1 MKEYKRKGD
10 SILAIEIQRAVIH
23 ILDRDS
29 DEPVFN
35 DFELEINSD
44 ISTFLEKHIS
54 KSIND
59 EEARKAKFK
68 EGINIIK
75 EVSDRMATDLSYFL
89 EGSKEIARQLFK
101 AMKTNS
107 SISSTDL
114 IICMYEIEAEVN
126 IAILKMDY
134 TTSFIHDVEMVD
146 EKFKISIK
154 KQDISLPNIGQKIQ
168 KCAFV
173 RGNQNVQDYNLII
186 LDNQI
191 NKKNEEPIAQFFL
204 HTFLSAELIVDNKI
218 QTKIFK
224 TETENWIRAKA
235 EEGEH
240 FVETIR
246 EHVNNIVHEQEEI
259 DMKDFSYKVFG
270 NKQDLREDY
279 LKSME
284 EKGLANEK
292 FEVDKGWVEK
302 KLNRI
307 RFKTESNI
315 EIIIGYEYFNDKNKF
330 EIVNN
335 PDGSR
340 NIIIKNVGSIFQS

>member
-1 MKEYKRKGD
+1 M
-10 SILAIEIQRAVIH
+10 SIDIQRAVIH

-35 DFELEINSD
+35 DFELEIDND
-44 ISTFLEKHIS
+44 ISAFLEKHIS

-75 EVSDRMATDLSYFL
+75 EVSGRMSKDLSYFL

-114 IICMYEIEAEVN
+114 IICVYEIEDEIN

-134 TTSFIHDVEMVD
+134 TTTFIHNVEVVDD
-146 EKFKISIK
+146 EKIKISIK

-168 KCAFV
+168 KCAFIK
-173 RGNQNVQDYNLII
+173 GNLNDQDYNLIV

-191 NKKNEEPIAQFFL
+191 NKKNEEPVAQFFL
-204 HTFLSAELIVDNKI
+204 HTFLSAELIVDNKV

-235 EEGEH
+235 EEGEP

-302 KLNRI
+302 KLSRI

-330 EIVNN
+330 EILSN